1 MKRTIACWLAALLA
15 AGLGVQSGAADDIQG
30 PPAMLPPALPN
41 TPAAPTGA
49 APRPGPACAD
59 GCDAAQ
65 SGACGADCGACCPSC
80 APLCIPLCLPSGKK
94 IHVHFGGG
102 CCDVEPLQRVNCRL
116 KGRVVDYTHNHGYD
130 RRIWS
135 RSLYQRRDLYVY
147 LPPGYSDK
155 ERYPIIIFLHGFAD
169 DERSFLRL
177 VPYLDYAIARG
188 LMPPVIAVAP
198 DGSLDGDGCPERPGS
213 FFLNSHAGPYED
225 FVLQDVW
232 DFVCYHYPLRPER
245 EAHVLAGVSMGG
257 FAAYSIGMR
266 HRNAFGVVIGVN
278 PLLNLR
284 WCDCEGNPCAD
295 FDPRRWGWRQAF
307 NHRELVSRRWG
318 CTVRL
323 GQVLRPV
330 FGEGDEAIQN
340 MAMSNPIELIDRTC
354 LRNGQLAMYVGY
366 GGKDSMV
373 AAQVESF
380 LYYAKHRHLGMHVG
394 YDPKGRCNGKTA
406 VEFLPPIVQWLAPR
420 LAPFAPAPASYAQ
433 PCGSVTASVSSQ
445 PSLLP

>member
-1 MKRTIACWLAALLA
+1 MKRTIACWLAALLM
-15 AGLGVQSGAADDIQG
+15 AGLGVRPGAAQESKG
-30 PPAMLPPALPN
+30 SPTMLPPALP
-41 TPAAPTGA
+41 AAPARPATT
-49 APRPGPACAD
+49 PPGPGCTNGCDTACASDCD
-59 GCDAAQ
+59 GC
-65 SGACGADCGACCPSC
+65 GPSC
-80 APLCIPLCLPSGKK
+80 TSLCIPICLPSGKK
-94 IHVHFGGG
+94 IHVHLGCGG
-102 CCDVEPLQRVNCRL
+102 CCDVEPLKRLNCRMR
-116 KGRVVDYTHNHGYD
+116 GRVVDYTNNHGYD

-155 ERYPIIIFLHGFAD
+155 ERYPIVIFLHGFAD

-177 VPYLDYAIARG
+177 VPYLDYAIAKG
-188 LMPPVIAVAP
+188 LLPPVIAVAP
-198 DGSLDGDGCPERPGS
+198 DGSLDGHGCPERPGS

-225 FVLQDVW
+225 FVLHDVW

-284 WCDCEGNPCAD
+284 WCDCDGNPHAD
-295 FDPRRWGWRQAF
+295 FDPRRWGWRQAYGR
-307 NHRELVSRRWG
+307 RELVSRRWG

-323 GQVLRPV
+323 GQVLGPV
-330 FGEGDEAIQN
+330 FGESDEAIHN
-340 MAMSNPIELIDRTC
+340 IAMSNPIELIDRTC

-366 GGKDSMV
+366 GGKDSMI
-373 AAQVESF
+373 AAQTESF

-394 YDPKGRCNGKTA
+394 YDPKGCCDHKTA
-406 VEFLPPIVQWLAPR
+406 VEFLPAIVQWLAPR
-420 LAPFAPAPASYAQ
+420 LAPYAPAPGVQQCGASEAAL
-433 PCGSVTASVSSQ
+433 PAGG
-445 PSLLP
+445 PSLFLP